1 MANLRIGT
9 LATFHSYGSK
19 GIPAMAIEILKTLG
33 PEDLSD
39 LCAATATA
47 IRAGGGFGWLEPPE
61 PSVLEHY
68 WRAMMGDPLRT
79 VVFGARLD
87 SALCGSVQLLRPPAI
102 DEAVANQAQVKTLFV
117 VPEARGRGLG
127 RALMQ
132 ALENLARSQGFDILN
147 LDVRATKA
155 EAGALYESLGYE
167 RWGTNPH
174 YIDLPG
180 LAAAGHHY
188 CKKLR

>member
-1 MANLRIGT
+1 
-9 LATFHSYGSK
+9 
-19 GIPAMAIEILKTLG
+19 MAIEILKTLD
-33 PEDLSD
+33 PEDLSE

-68 WRAMMGDPLRT
+68 WRAMMDDPLRT
-79 VVFGARLD
+79 VFGARTNGTLH
-87 SALCGSVQLLRPPAI
+87 GSVQLLRPPAI

-117 VPEARGRGLG
+117 VPDARGRGLG

-132 ALENLARSQGFDILN
+132 ALEDLARSEGFDILN
-147 LDVRATKA
+147 LDVRATKT
-155 EAGALYESLGYE
+155 EAVALYESLGYE

-174 YIDLPG
+174 FIDLPG